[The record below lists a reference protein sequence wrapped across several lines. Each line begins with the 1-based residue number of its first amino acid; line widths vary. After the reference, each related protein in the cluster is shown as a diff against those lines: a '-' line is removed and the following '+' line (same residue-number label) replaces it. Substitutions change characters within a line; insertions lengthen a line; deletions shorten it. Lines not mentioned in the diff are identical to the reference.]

1 MACKTIVFSDQSH
14 SFYTP
19 KAKLLQP
26 KKVFFDYLSKIKF
39 YKLLIFKGAKFLHFS
54 ALGSVCCALFDLLAF
69 AFCEQLRFSY
79 LFAIIVK
86 PCFDETLGRCND
98 MKVMKA
104 RSTAYLP
111 VCSQCLS
118 GVFICLIWWGNIS
131 FLRGNLCDIYL
142 LVCLIFR
149 IFAKKINGITRA
161 SVIRLAG

>member
-1 MACKTIVFSDQSH
+1 M
-14 SFYTP
+14 
-19 KAKLLQP
+19 
-26 KKVFFDYLSKIKF
+26 FFDYLSKIKF

-79 LFAIIVK
+79 LFAIIDR
-86 PCFDETLGRCND
+86 PCFDGTLGRGND

-104 RSTAYLP
+104 RSAAYLP

-118 GVFICLIWWGNIS
+118 GVFICLIWRNDIR

-149 IFAKKINGITRA
+149 IFAKK
-161 SVIRLAG
+161 